1 MNNFIIHYSEI
12 ALKKGNR
19 DFFVNKLVQNIRMVF
34 SGVKGASVENLPGRL
49 LLKIPKD
56 GSAEAGE
63 KLSKI
68 PGIANFMPATEVS
81 ADMEELKKAVVKR
94 IDGKK
99 FSSFR
104 ISARRADKK
113 FPLTSEDINKELG
126 TLLKEKSGAEVDL
139 ENPEFTVFVEVL
151 KGKIFFGF
159 EKSRGT
165 GGLPVGTGGTAV
177 SLLSGGID
185 SPVSSF
191 MMMKRGCRLV
201 FVHFHSHP
209 YLDRSSQDKVFELMK
224 ILDVFQGKSKLYV
237 VAFGDAQKKIVLSVP
252 EEYRVIIYRR
262 LMLRIANII
271 AEKEKAGAL
280 VTGENLGQVASQTM
294 ENISVIEDA
303 SKLSVFRPLLGMDKQ
318 EIVDRAKEIGTY
330 DISILPDQD
339 CCQLFTPKHPATKCR
354 VETIENLE
362 SGLDVSEMAK
372 EAERDAEIRDVF

>member
-81 ADMEELKKAVVKR
+81 ADMEELKKAVVKG